1 MALAQRS
8 FRFAKGARKADRC
21 TKTRVPRS
29 GCHAT
34 SRKRGH
40 ATCSPSSAGSSPGRK
55 VSSRAL
61 AEPQPGE
68 SKEELERIA
77 EEDRRLAKE
86 GLVPLMDQE
95 GETYHLH
102 IDELGPEDVADR
114 VRAERAR
121 SDWLGR
127 RKEDRYKQVHAGR
140 RERRSGTE
148 PKP

>member
-1 MALAQRS
+1 MHEN
-8 FRFAKGARKADRC
+8 ARAEVG
-21 TKTRVPRS
+21 VPRNFEE
-29 GCHAT
+29 AWT
-34 SRKRGH
+34 RYMLAEQRGLV
-40 ATCSPSSAGSSPGRK
+40 ARAESILA
-55 VSSRAL
+55 RAL

-114 VRAERAR
+114 DRAERAR